1 MQELTDLLAQYGLAL
16 VFANVFLA
24 QAGAPVPA
32 VPLLLVAG
40 ALAAGGELPTGL
52 VVAVAV
58 AASLAGD
65 ALWFAAGR
73 LHGVRVLRALCR
85 VALEPDSC
93 VRQTESIFER
103 WGAMSLLFAKFV
115 PGFATVAPP
124 LAGAMRLNA
133 LAFTVYSA
141 LGAALWAGVAVGAG
155 IVFAREVDWLL
166 ALLVGMGARAVAVLA
181 ALLALFVAF
190 KWWERARFIRAL
202 RMARISVDEL
212 DALMQ
217 GGARPLV
224 LDARSQAARRLDP
237 RRIPGAFFLDPAAP
251 GRRLAGVPVEHEV
264 VVYCT

>member
-40 ALAAGGELPTGL
+40 ALAAGGELSTGL

-73 LHGVRVLRALCR
+73 LHGVRVLKALCR

-124 LAGAMRLNA
+124 LAGAMRLDV
-133 LAFTVYSA
+133 LSFVVYSA
-141 LGAALWAGVAVGAG
+141 AGAALWAGVATAAG
-155 IVFAREVDWLL
+155 MVFAREVDWLL
-166 ALLVGMGARAVAVLA
+166 ALLVGMGAQAVAVLA
-181 ALLALFVAF
+181 VLLALFVAF
-190 KWWERARFIRAL
+190 KWWERHRFVRAL
-202 RMARISVDEL
+202 RMARISAGEL
-212 DALMQ
+212 HRMIQD
-217 GGARPLV
+217 GADPV
-224 LDARSQAARRLDP
+224 ILDVRSKTARSLDP
-237 RRIPGAFFLDPAAP
+237 RRIPGARVIDFTAPDWHLIDVPAE
-251 GRRLAGVPVEHEV
+251 RDV